1 MSTAMPEQL
10 PRPDGG
16 ILIVEDHRRT
26 MDLLLYLLGNAFPG
40 QAMRTANSAE
50 EALASCRIA
59 LPRLVVMDIR
69 LPGISGIDA
78 ARQIK
83 ALSPAVRV
91 VMHSNHDH
99 AIFREQCA
107 AAGAD
112 AFVSKT
118 QSHAE
123 LVPAVTLLL
132 SQTVIPASAA
142 GKSR

>member
-1 MSTAMPEQL
+1 MTTAMPEQL
-10 PRPDGG
+10 PCPDGG

-26 MDLLLYLLGNAFPG
+26 MDLLLYLLGSAFPG
-40 QAMRTANSAE
+40 QALRTANSAE
-50 EALASCRIA
+50 EALASCRAA
-59 LPRLVVMDIR
+59 LPRLVVLDIG
-69 LPGISGIDA
+69 LPGTSGIDA

-91 VMHSNHDH
+91 VMHSNHEH

-118 QSHAE
+118 RSHAE
-123 LVPAVTLLL
+123 LVPAVARLL
-132 SQTVIPASAA
+132 SQTVIRASAA
-142 GKSR
+142 DTR